1 MSFSSQHA
9 GMGAAE
15 GARQAM
21 NKRRRQALV
30 AAVVALAIAAPALAD
45 VKAGVDAWARGNYD
59 AAVREWRDPAAAG
72 DPDALFNMAQAY
84 RLGRGVEQDQRQAE
98 TLYARAAAQ
107 GHVQAADN
115 YGLLLFQDGRRED
128 AMPYVRAAAERGDP
142 RAQYLLGIAHFN
154 GDLVAK
160 DWVRA
165 YALLTLA
172 NGAGLPQA
180 PSALRQMDGYIPLAQ
195 RQAAQTLAQEIKR
208 DSDARRAHQMAA
220 LDLALFA
227 ENNWVYLTYSAGTRE
242 ANRTVLARGVL
253 REGAFTDLTTLW
265 EVSQPKPGG
274 QHFGSR
280 ILFLPDGSM
289 LVAIGDGGNP
299 PVRLDGGLIRDN
311 AQNLKSHYGKVVRL
325 TDEGR
330 PAEGNPF
337 AGRPDADPAVWTL
350 GHRNIQGMAIDPASG
365 RVWAT
370 EHGARGGDELN
381 LLVAGTNYGWPK
393 ATYSIEYWGP
403 RISEHEALEGM
414 ADPVAVWTPCIAPSG
429 LVFYTG
435 DKFPAWRGNL
445 LAGGLVSNDVRRV
458 VLDDP
463 AGASPR
469 MVNQDRLRFD
479 GRVRDVRQGPDGLI
493 YVLTD
498 ERPGKLI
505 RVEPGP

>member
-1 MSFSSQHA
+1 MRIGTLLKRIGVIA
-9 GMGAAE
+9 GVGVGLWLGA
-15 GARQAM
+15 M
-21 NKRRRQALV
+21 ALGFGQPATRGPV
-30 AAVVALAIAAPALAD
+30 TPVGDVPAAVGWRSTPLIVNLDRPWGMAFLPDGGLLITEKRGTLRLATPEGSGFALRREPLITIPGIFSDGQGGLMDVAL
-45 VKAGVDAWARGNYD
+45 
-59 AAVREWRDPAAAG
+59 
-72 DPDALFNMAQAY
+72 
-84 RLGRGVEQDQRQAE
+84 
-98 TLYARAAAQ
+98 
-107 GHVQAADN
+107 H
-115 YGLLLFQDGRRED
+115 
-128 AMPYVRAAAERGDP
+128 P
-142 RAQYLLGIAHFN
+142 R
-154 GDLVAK
+154 
-160 DWVRA
+160 
-165 YALLTLA
+165 
-172 NGAGLPQA
+172 
-180 PSALRQMDGYIPLAQ
+180 
-195 RQAAQTLAQEIKR
+195 
-208 DSDARRAHQMAA
+208 
-220 LDLALFA
+220 FA
-227 ENNWVYLTYSAGTRE
+227 ENNWVFLTYSAGTRE